1 MTIKNIKK
9 VCSTL
14 RNTCTASDPR
24 LSSVFVEVILNTKT
38 GELAMYE
45 HCDAYSRVEL
55 DDDEI
60 HVNAYGYAAS
70 MKTIREDAEEALGWY
85 NTYKDLR
92 SE

>member
-24 LSSVFVEVILNTKT
+24 LSSVFVEVILNTET
-38 GELAMYE
+38 CELYMYE

-60 HVNAYGYAAS
+60 HVNSYGYAAS
-70 MKTIREDAEEALGWY
+70 MKTIREDAKEALDWH
-85 NTYKDLR
+85 NMYKDLR
-92 SE
+92 V

>member
-24 LSSVFVEVILNTKT
+24 LSSVFVEVILNVETC
-38 GELAMYE
+38 ELYMYE

-55 DDDEI
+55 ADDEI
-60 HVNAYGYAAS
+60 HVNTYGYTAS
-70 MKTIREDAEEALGWY
+70 MKKIRRDAEEALGWY

-92 SE
+92 R

>member
-24 LSSVFVEVILNTKT
+24 LSSVFVEVILNTET
-38 GELAMYE
+38 GELHMYE
-45 HCDAYSRVEL
+45 HCDAYSREEL

-60 HVNAYGYAAS
+60 HVNSYGYAAS
-70 MKTIREDAEEALGWY
+70 MKTIRKDAEEALGWY
-85 NTYKDLR
+85 NMYKDLR
-92 SE
+92 SK

>member
-24 LSSVFVEVILNTKT
+24 LSSVFVEVILNVKT

-55 DDDEI
+55 DDDEVR
-60 HVNAYGYAAS
+60 VNSYGYAAS
-70 MKTIREDAEEALGWY
+70 MKTIRKDAAKALGRY

-92 SE
+92 SK

>member
-1 MTIKNIKK
+1 
-9 VCSTL
+9 
-14 RNTCTASDPR
+14 
-24 LSSVFVEVILNTKT
+24 
-38 GELAMYE
+38 MYE

-70 MKTIREDAEEALGWY
+70 MKTIREDAAEALGWY

>member
-24 LSSVFVEVILNTKT
+24 LSSVFIEVILNVET
-38 GELAMYE
+38 GKLSMYE

-60 HVNAYGYAAS
+60 HVNTYGYAAS
-70 MKTIREDAEEALGWY
+70 MKTIREDAKEALAWH
-85 NTYKDLR
+85 NMYKDLHR
-92 SE
+92 

>member
-24 LSSVFVEVILNTKT
+24 LSSVFVEVILNINT
-38 GELAMYE
+38 GKLDTYE

-55 DDDEI
+55 ADDEI
-60 HVNAYGYAAS
+60 HVNTYGYAAS
-70 MKTIREDAEEALGWY
+70 MKTIREDAEEAICEH
-85 NTYKDLR
+85 NMYKELYR
-92 SE
+92 